1 MTKYG
6 FGKTVDMSF
15 DDAIAHVTQALQDE
29 GFGILA
35 DIDVAGA
42 MKKKLNQDMSPY
54 RILGACNP
62 PLAHRALESEPSI
75 GLLLPCNVVVRQD
88 EAGTVHVEFMD
99 PNAVLELVNKPEI
112 TALASE
118 VRQRLERVSVALGGS
133 EETTSAQTDDAMA
146 KVKVDTQQM
155 QASMEKIHQAQDPL
169 EQQRLMREHMQQMR
183 ETMRSMGGEMHGKCM
198 CCDR

>member
-15 DDAIAHVTQALQDE
+15 DDAIVHVTQALQGE

-42 MKKKLNQDMSPY
+42 MKKKLNQDMPPY

-62 PLAHRALESEPSI
+62 PLAHRAIQAEPSI

-88 EAGTVHVEFMD
+88 ETGQVLVEFMD
-99 PNAVLELVNKPEI
+99 PNAVLELVNKPGI
-112 TALASE
+112 TALAGE
-118 VRQRLERVSVALGGS
+118 VRQKLERV
-133 EETTSAQTDDAMA
+133 
-146 KVKVDTQQM
+146 M
-155 QASMEKIHQAQDPL
+155 QAL
-169 EQQRLMREHMQQMR
+169 
-183 ETMRSMGGEMHGKCM
+183 
-198 CCDR
+198 

>member
-1 MTKYG
+1 MIKYG

-15 DDAIAHVTQALQDE
+15 DDAIVHVTQALQGE

-42 MKKKLNQDMSPY
+42 MKKKLDQDMPPY

-118 VRQRLERVSVALGGS
+118 VRQRLERV
-133 EETTSAQTDDAMA
+133 
-146 KVKVDTQQM
+146 M
-155 QASMEKIHQAQDPL
+155 QAL
-169 EQQRLMREHMQQMR
+169 
-183 ETMRSMGGEMHGKCM
+183 
-198 CCDR
+198 

>member
-1 MTKYG
+1 MIKYG

-15 DDAIAHVTQALQDE
+15 DEAIVHVTQALQGE
-29 GFGILA
+29 GFGILS

-42 MKKKLNQDMSPY
+42 MKKKLNQDMPPY

-88 EAGTVHVEFMD
+88 GGGTVHVEFMD

-118 VRQRLERVSVALGGS
+118 VRQRLERV
-133 EETTSAQTDDAMA
+133 
-146 KVKVDTQQM
+146 M
-155 QASMEKIHQAQDPL
+155 QAL
-169 EQQRLMREHMQQMR
+169 
-183 ETMRSMGGEMHGKCM
+183 
-198 CCDR
+198 

>member
-6 FGKTVDMSF
+6 FGKTVDMPF
-15 DDAIAHVTQALQDE
+15 DDAIVHVTQALQVE
-29 GFGILA
+29 GFGILS

-42 MKKKLNQDMSPY
+42 MKKKLNQDMPPY

-88 EAGTVHVEFMD
+88 EAGAVHVEFMD

-112 TALASE
+112 TVLASE
-118 VRQRLERVSVALGGS
+118 VRQRLDKVLQAL
-133 EETTSAQTDDAMA
+133 
-146 KVKVDTQQM
+146 
-155 QASMEKIHQAQDPL
+155 
-169 EQQRLMREHMQQMR
+169 
-183 ETMRSMGGEMHGKCM
+183 
-198 CCDR
+198 